1 MIDDLKLMLECFGDF
16 VKIFFLLYGLYGKVM
31 VYVVLREKNMIE
43 EDFIMQGPLYMT
55 QKAWIHPENHEFRS
69 KPENVLW
76 TSPVNPETGESK
88 WMEWCRNESYRVDFY
103 SEQRWHIVPKED
115 CRILKLTWG
124 SKEMRQYAVENIY
137 GRRHLDF
144 EAIAKDYDALYVP
157 EDTMFRYNRDLL
169 DGWDV
174 ATCIFLAPKYTV
186 MDDET
191 YALYKAGKIKPSE
204 KGCSVNYDPEVNID
218 SQMYALPPLKFK
230 QPVDFSV
237 DNAITELQKM
247 ADECSKRS
255 SAAKER
261 AQAYRDMAQ
270 ALSSGLVQNRGF
282 EKALE
287 KCDTYWNNPLND
299 HPEILEV
306 LLRHGMNPDS
316 RIKSYMDTKYHITNY
331 TDNPDSVKLL
341 LQYGANPD
349 AALDNA
355 LKFGNPQMLKLS
367 LAAGANPSLANGKGV
382 VPLMRVWEPQQVGIL
397 LAAGANPLAVDKNG
411 KSVKKYFE
419 EINIYNYRVINCKM
433 LDLAIKNLYIHEKV
447 SDLRKTLGVRD
458 DKNIA
463 VQKKLQP
470 QQKKVLRW
478 EEKRQSEKSI

>member
-1 MIDDLKLMLECFGDF
+1 
-16 VKIFFLLYGLYGKVM
+16 
-31 VYVVLREKNMIE
+31 MIE

-55 QKAWIHPENHEFRS
+55 QKAWIHPENIKHRN
-69 KPENVLW
+69 KPMNVLW

-88 WMEWCRNESYRVDFY
+88 WMEWCRRERFRLDFY
-103 SEQRWHIVPKED
+103 ENQRWHIVPKED
-115 CRILKLTWG
+115 CKILTLLPDSEELRKYTMENDNLCC
-124 SKEMRQYAVENIY
+124 RQQLN
-137 GRRHLDF
+137 F
-144 EAIAKDYDALYVP
+144 EAIAKDYDALYIP
-157 EDTMFRYNRDLL
+157 EATRLKHSWDML

-186 MDDET
+186 MNDET
-191 YALYKAGKIKPSE
+191 YALYKAGKINPSE
-204 KGCSVNYDPEVNID
+204 KSYSVNYDPEVNID
-218 SQMYALPPLKFK
+218 SRMYALPPLKFK

-247 ADECSKRS
+247 ADDCSKRS

-270 ALSSGLVQNRGF
+270 ALGSGLVQNRGF

-287 KCDTYWNNPLND
+287 KCDTFWNNPLND

-316 RIKSYMDTKYHITNY
+316 RIKSYMGKKFHITNY

-341 LQYGANPD
+341 LQYGADPN
-349 AALDNA
+349 ASLNNA
-355 LKFGNPQMLKLS
+355 LKYGDPRMLKLC
-367 LAAGANPSLANGKGV
+367 LAAGANPSLANDKGV

-397 LAAGANPLAVDKNG
+397 LAAGANPLAVGKNG

-419 EINIYNYRVINCKM
+419 EINIYNFRVIACKM
-433 LDLAIKNLYIHEKV
+433 LDLATQKLYIHSKV
-447 SDLRKTLGVRD
+447 KDLRKTLEVSEN
-458 DKNIA
+458 KNIA

-478 EEKRQSEKSI
+478 EEKRKSEKSI

>member
-1 MIDDLKLMLECFGDF
+1 MID
-16 VKIFFLLYGLYGKVM
+16 
-31 VYVVLREKNMIE
+31 

-69 KPENVLW
+69 KPKDVLW
-76 TSPVNPETGESK
+76 TSPANPETGESA
-88 WMEWCRNESYRVDFY
+88 WMEWCRNEDYCVDFY
-103 SEQRWHIVPKED
+103 EEQRWHIVPKED
-115 CRILKLTWG
+115 CKVLKFTVG
-124 SKEMRQYAVENIY
+124 SREVRQYIVENIY
-137 GRRHLDF
+137 GQLRLDF

-157 EDTMFRYNRDLL
+157 KDTMFRYNHDLL

-191 YALYKAGKIKPSE
+191 YALYKAGKINPSE
-204 KGCSVNYDPEVNID
+204 KSYSANYDPEVTID
-218 SQMYALPPLKFK
+218 RQMYALPPLKFK

-270 ALSSGLVQNRGF
+270 SLSSGLVQNREF

-287 KCDTYWNNPLND
+287 KCDTYRNNPLSKY
-299 HPEILEV
+299 PKILEV
-306 LLRHGMNPDS
+306 LLKHGMKPDS
-316 RIKSYMDTKYHITNY
+316 QVTKSVDEKNY
-331 TDNPDSVKLL
+331 SMSYFIENIDSFKLL
-341 LQYGANPD
+341 LQYGANPNASLN
-349 AALDNA
+349 AAIS
-355 LKFGNPQMLKLS
+355 FGNPQMLKLS
-367 LAAGANPSLANGKGV
+367 LAAGANPSLADDKGV
-382 VPLMRVWEPQQVGIL
+382 VPLMKVWEPQQVGIL
-397 LAAGANPLAVDKNG
+397 LAAGANPLAVNKNG

-433 LDLAIKNLYIHEKV
+433 LDLAAQKLYIQDKV
-447 SDLRKTLGVRD
+447 SDLRKTLDMRD
-458 DKNIA
+458 DKNVA

-470 QQKKVLRW
+470 QQRKVLRW
-478 EEKRQSEKSI
+478 KAKRSTENSI